1 VDYASSLLGLL
12 PGARRGPPGVKELLS
27 KVATYLPAEQVERV
41 RQATEFGAAAHQGQK
56 RLSGEPYITHPVAAA
71 EILAELHLD
80 ADTLV
85 GAILHDVI
93 EDTPIAKA
101 DIAKQFGNDVAE
113 IVDGVTKLDQIRFKN
128 REEAQAE
135 NFRKMLLAMVRDLRV
150 ILVKL
155 ADRTH
160 NLRTIDALPPAKRRA
175 IARETLDIY
184 APVAERLGLYS
195 MKLELEDLGFRTL
208 YPQRYRVIERALKKA
223 RGNQK
228 EFLGKIHKQFEL
240 ALKKAGIGARVEAR
254 EKHLYSIYRKMLRKR
269 ATLAEIVDV
278 YGLRII
284 VDGVD
289 TSYRALGVV
298 HSVYKPMPGRFKD
311 YVAIPRINGYQ
322 SLHTT
327 LFGPNGVPIEVQ
339 IRTEDM
345 DRVAESGIAAHWKYK
360 EGDSE
365 GSAQQERARKW
376 LSNLVELQ
384 EGGNSEEFIESVKVD
399 LFPDKVYVF
408 TPKGEILRLPRGATV
423 VDFAYAV
430 HTDIGNRCV
439 AAKVDRRLAPLRTVL
454 RNGQTIQIIT
464 AKGARPN
471 PSWVNFVVT
480 AKARSA
486 VRHYL
491 KTLRRGEAEEL
502 GRRLLGQALAEFDR
516 ELSDISETAWAAA
529 LPELGLKSAG
539 ELYEKLGLGER
550 LAPLVARRLLPAV
563 TGTDGVAPG
572 GDEGGAIA
580 ATAGASASGAA
591 PAAGA
596 GGAAGSGTG
605 APLAVAGTEGLL
617 VTYANCC
624 HPLPH
629 EPILAF
635 LSSGR
640 GIVIHRATCG
650 NVEDYH
656 KHPEKWLPVSWQ
668 HKIAR
673 QFLAEIRIESVNR
686 MGVLAALSAAI
697 ASTQTNV
704 VHVTIEQRDAETSVI
719 VFVLEV
725 SDRKHL
731 ARVVRIVRRMPD
743 VLRVERTMAGV
754 RRPENIRSG
763 RGPRRPPAAA
773 M

>member
-12 PGARRGPPGVKELLS
+12 PGAKRTTPGVKELLA

-41 RQATEFGAAAHQGQK
+41 RTAAEFGAAAHQGQT
-56 RLSGEPYITHPVAAA
+56 RVSGEPYITHPVAAA
-71 EILAELHLD
+71 VILADLHLD
-80 ADTLV
+80 ADTIV

-101 DIAKQFGNDVAE
+101 DIAQRFGHDVAE
-113 IVDGVTKLDQIRFKN
+113 IVDGVTKLDQIQFKN

-160 NLRTIDALPPAKRRA
+160 NLRTIEALAPAKRRQ

-208 YPQRYRVIERALKKA
+208 YPQRHRVIERALKRA

-228 EFLGKIHKQFEL
+228 EFLGKIRTQLEA
-240 ALKKAGIGARVEAR
+240 ALKKAGLHGHVEAR

-284 VDGVD
+284 VDSAD

-311 YVAIPRINGYQ
+311 YVAIPRVNGYQ

-345 DRVAESGIAAHWKYK
+345 NHIAESGIAAHWKYK
-360 EGDSE
+360 HDERE

-376 LSNLVELQ
+376 LSNLVEM
-384 EGGNSEEFIESVKVD
+384 EVGGNSEEFIESVKVD

-408 TPKGEILRLPRGATV
+408 TPRGEILRLPRGATV

-439 AAKVDRRLAPLRTVL
+439 AAKIDRRLTPLRAVL
-454 RNGQTIQIIT
+454 RNGQTVQIIT
-464 AKGARPN
+464 AKGATPN

-491 KTLRRGEAEEL
+491 KSLHRSEAVEL
-502 GRRLLGQALAEFDR
+502 GRRLLVQAFAEFELEFSAVSPQALESALAEF
-516 ELSDISETAWAAA
+516 
-529 LPELGLKSAG
+529 GLKDAD
-539 ELYEKLGLGER
+539 ELYEKVGLGER
-550 LAPLVARRLLPAV
+550 LAPLVARRLLPGERIDAV
-563 TGTDGVAPG
+563 TG
-572 GDEGGAIA
+572 
-580 ATAGASASGAA
+580 ATS
-591 PAAGA
+591 
-596 GGAAGSGTG
+596 
-605 APLAVAGTEGLL
+605 PLAVAGTEGLL
-617 VTYANCC
+617 VSYAHCC
-624 HPLPH
+624 Y
-629 EPILAF
+629 PIPNDPIFAF
-635 LSSGR
+635 LSTGR
-640 GIVIHRATCG
+640 GIVVHRETCA
-650 NVEDYH
+650 NVDDYR
-656 KHPEKWLPVSWQ
+656 KQPDKWLPVTWQ
-668 HKIAR
+668 HKPGR
-673 QFLAEIRIESVNR
+673 LFLAEVRIEIVNR
-686 MGVLAALSAAI
+686 MGMLAALSAAI
-697 ASTQTNV
+697 AGTQTNV
-704 VHVTIEQRDAETSVI
+704 SHVSIEQRDAETQVI
-719 VFVLEV
+719 VFIVEV
-725 SDRKHL
+725 ADRAQL
-731 ARVVRIVRRMPD
+731 ARIMRVVRRMPD
-743 VLRVERTMAGV
+743 VLRVV
-754 RRPENIRSG
+754 RSIASNSHRPERQDDQGDSVEEG
-763 RGPRRPPAAA
+763 TPS
-773 M
+773 